1 MTSKT
6 FTLDID
12 VSEGEDSEFFSIDCS
27 PEKRRLI
34 IDLGVDTFNEC
45 REFITIDDQRV
56 ILNKLKKKLKEKFQR
71 EFLQFKIESEQLK
84 KQLELVKEQNEFLKS
99 ELTQTRNFH
108 HTKID
113 KMIDTCDTIKL
124 TVERNSTKDFID
136 NSQRLVINYLLHEG
150 FSVGIK
156 DFIDNSSKIGK
167 IGEETLLDVLNTRFP
182 KWEFKDAHAEGHQG
196 DIHCISPSGNKIMI
210 DSKKFKA
217 NVGKKDREKFYDDMV
232 ANPDFCA
239 GILFSH
245 ESGIATK
252 SDLDMELVD
261 GKLVTYICYGMS
273 NLSKL
278 DLVFYFID
286 LYINNNTKLCIKD
299 VDLFTT
305 LLKNCNRRNTS
316 LLKSIDVIEKN
327 AKIMR
332 EKLIENISETK
343 ELIKMI

>member
-12 VSEGEDSEFFSIDCS
+12 VSEGEDTEFFSIDCS

-84 KQLELVKEQNEFLKS
+84 KQLELVKEQNAFLKS

-124 TVERNSTKDFID
+124 TVERNST
-136 NSQRLVINYLLHEG
+136 
-150 FSVGIK
+150 K

-327 AKIMR
+327 IKIMR
-332 EKLIENISETK
+332 EKVVENIAETK